1 MNSTKKTIAFGCDHG
16 GYLLKN
22 AAIPTVLVECGFLSN
37 AEESKRLQSEEYQA
51 QLAEDLA
58 SAVETLAAEAGPY
71 ETEEAVRAA
80 LQEAL
85 EAPLTCGESDETAL
99 EAAKRETF
107 EEAGVMNTFLLSFVG
122 GRGHWR
128 KHLNCNISKQAQ
140 EARPLD
146 TLPDG
151 MHKDL

>member
-1 MNSTKKTIAFGCDHG
+1 MEKRDLSWGENHGLESPVSCAVIKDNSILMVSSHHTKGKWVLPKG
-16 GYLLKN
+16 GW
-22 AAIPTVLVECGFLSN
+22 
-37 AEESKRLQSEEYQA
+37 
-51 QLAEDLA
+51 
-58 SAVETLAAEAGPY
+58 
-71 ETEEAVRAA
+71 
-80 LQEAL
+80 
-85 EAPLTCGESDETAL
+85 ESDETAL

-107 EEAGVMNTFLLSFVG
+107 EEAGVINTFVLSFVG

-140 EARPLD
+140 EARPMD

>member
-1 MNSTKKTIAFGCDHG
+1 MEKRDLSWGENHGLESPISCAVIKDNSILMVSSHHTKGKWVLPKG
-16 GYLLKN
+16 GW
-22 AAIPTVLVECGFLSN
+22 
-37 AEESKRLQSEEYQA
+37 
-51 QLAEDLA
+51 
-58 SAVETLAAEAGPY
+58 
-71 ETEEAVRAA
+71 
-80 LQEAL
+80 
-85 EAPLTCGESDETAL
+85 ESDETAL

-107 EEAGVMNTFLLSFVG
+107 EEAGVINTFVLSFVG

-146 TLPDG
+146 ALPDG

>member
-1 MNSTKKTIAFGCDHG
+1 MVSSHHTKGKWVLPKG
-16 GYLLKN
+16 GW
-22 AAIPTVLVECGFLSN
+22 
-37 AEESKRLQSEEYQA
+37 
-51 QLAEDLA
+51 
-58 SAVETLAAEAGPY
+58 
-71 ETEEAVRAA
+71 
-80 LQEAL
+80 
-85 EAPLTCGESDETAL
+85 ESDETAL